1 MLHPWPSTIKNQNH
15 RYDIAIPSPNKKRH
29 TVTEMEKNMIET
41 TNQLWLQENNVMLNV
56 HFISNKKTSP

>member
-1 MLHPWPSTIKNQNH
+1 
-15 RYDIAIPSPNKKRH
+15 
-29 TVTEMEKNMIET
+29 MEKNLIET